1 MSAKS
6 EMNAGPQGS
15 AGGEAASSARVMPA
29 VGPMPKQDIRVVAV
43 GRAGIH
49 AVELLCGPGA
59 LPGVDVV
66 ACHTDASDLARS
78 SAPYKVAMKPA
89 GSRGLGAGGDPLL
102 GQAAAEGSKES
113 LAALMTGARVVF
125 VLTGLGAGTGTGGAH
140 VVARCARDSGAL
152 VLGVATMPFDIEGR
166 LRGGHARRGLE
177 LLKAAADAVVTVR
190 NQHVLETLDD
200 RATAGEVFD
209 AANRLLVD
217 GVRGL
222 WGLLTRPG
230 LIRLD
235 FASLERLLRGRHSE
249 SVFATAEGTGE
260 RRATDAAERLLAHPF
275 VARDSILGSADA
287 VVLSA
292 VTGPDVPFGDI
303 ERAFALVQRHCE
315 QAQVVVGTSVD
326 PTMTGRL
333 SLTLVASVGG
343 SAPLPEVA
351 DPAPSTASAASQ
363 RDTGIGHEV
372 TGSASPPIRA
382 SGPLVPPAPVLTME
396 QRQKALE
403 RSGKGV
409 TRRRKAAV
417 QSIFDFEVVSRGR
430 FEKTEATILDGQD
443 YDVPTFMRRR
453 ISLN

>member
-1 MSAKS
+1 MSVES
-6 EMNAGPQGS
+6 ERKADVPQGAGVDAEPSSKAASDAGPH
-15 AGGEAASSARVMPA
+15 PT
-29 VGPMPKQDIRVVAV
+29 QDFRVVAV

-78 SAPYKVAMKPA
+78 SAPFKVAMRPA

-102 GQAAAEGSKES
+102 GQAAAEGSKEA
-113 LAALMTGARVVF
+113 LAARLKGARVVF

-140 VVARCARDSGAL
+140 VVARCARDAGAL

-200 RATAGEVFD
+200 RATAGEVFE

-249 SVFATAEGTGE
+249 SVLATAEGAGE

-275 VARDSILGSADA
+275 VARDAVLGSADA

-292 VTGPDVPFGDI
+292 VTGPDVPFGDV

-326 PTMTGRL
+326 PAMTGRL

-343 SAPLPEVA
+343 SAPLPEA
-351 DPAPSTASAASQ
+351 AGEAPAPSGASSQ
-363 RDTGIGHEV
+363 RDTGIGLEV
-372 TGSASPPIRA
+372 TGATTSPVRA

-396 QRQKALE
+396 QRQRALE
-403 RSGKGV
+403 RSGKGAL
-409 TRRRKAAV
+409 RRRKGAV
-417 QSIFDFEVVSRGR
+417 QSFFDFEVVSRGR

>member
-1 MSAKS
+1 MSPKS
-6 EMNAGPQGS
+6 ERNADAPGG
-15 AGGEAASSARVMPA
+15 AGVDAASSAPVLSA
-29 VGPMPKQDIRVVAV
+29 VGSMPTQDIRVVAV

-113 LAALMTGARVVF
+113 LAEQMKGARVVF

-140 VVARCARDSGAL
+140 VVARCARDAGAL

-222 WGLLTRPG
+222 WG
-230 LIRLD
+230 D
-235 FASLERLLRGRHSE
+235 VHLEG
-249 SVFATAEGTGE
+249 
-260 RRATDAAERLLAHPF
+260 
-275 VARDSILGSADA
+275 
-287 VVLSA
+287 
-292 VTGPDVPFGDI
+292 
-303 ERAFALVQRHCE
+303 
-315 QAQVVVGTSVD
+315 
-326 PTMTGRL
+326 
-333 SLTLVASVGG
+333 
-343 SAPLPEVA
+343 
-351 DPAPSTASAASQ
+351 
-363 RDTGIGHEV
+363 
-372 TGSASPPIRA
+372 
-382 SGPLVPPAPVLTME
+382 
-396 QRQKALE
+396 
-403 RSGKGV
+403 
-409 TRRRKAAV
+409 
-417 QSIFDFEVVSRGR
+417 
-430 FEKTEATILDGQD
+430 
-443 YDVPTFMRRR
+443 
-453 ISLN
+453 